1 MLYSFVKDNVLP
13 ITLSS
18 ISLLITI
25 FIGYSFYS
33 LNSEN
38 TDLKDTIKNK
48 ESEITSLN
56 SKLKESK
63 QKIENCNFTIRQ
75 LNKKVKLESER
86 ENVNEIK
93 TESIEYPDI
102 NGATIIFK

>member
-1 MLYSFVKDNVLP
+1 MLYSFVKDNMLP
-13 ITLSS
+13 IVLSS
-18 ISLLITI
+18 IVLVITI

-38 TDLKDTIKNK
+38 TDLKDTIKHK
-48 ESEITSLN
+48 EAEITSLN
-56 SKLKESK
+56 SKLKESE

-93 TESIEYPDI
+93 TESIKYPDI
-102 NGATIIFK
+102 NGTTIIFK